1 MAKNNYDKIA
11 PIYYNKI
18 RVRVPDIPRGAR
30 TIRSMHAPVR
40 LAELRFDPIDSAIE
54 TIAMIDARLNNF
66 HAVMNGEVQAD
77 EAEQIDDEGKVLKLK
92 MAMHNRFSNQAY
104 NELLSMRQKAIADL
118 MRYGYA
124 RVPETVKEDD
134 DSKSK
139 KNLVFNVVL
148 TDNKTVQISGPD
160 GPEDDK

>member
-66 HAVMNGEVQAD
+66 HAVMNGQVEPDEVD
-77 EAEQIDDEGKVLKLK
+77 SVNEKGDVKLK
-92 MAMHNRFSNQAY
+92 MAAHNRFSNQAY

-124 RVPETVKEDD
+124 RVPETVKEED

-160 GPEDDK
+160 GPEDGT